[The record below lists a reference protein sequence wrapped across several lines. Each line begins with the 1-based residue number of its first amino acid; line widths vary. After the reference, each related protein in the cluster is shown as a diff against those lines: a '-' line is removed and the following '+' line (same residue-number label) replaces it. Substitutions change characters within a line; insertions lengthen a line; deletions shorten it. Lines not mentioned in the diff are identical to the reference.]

1 MLGGQVGLVIKAQGG
16 GGFRVWLVFGGSIGL
31 PYITKNLP
39 LQQA

>member
-31 PYITKNLP
+31 PSSVLFIVRWP
-39 LQQA
+39 C